1 MKLLIGI
8 PAYNEEKVVGSVINS
23 LTKSKINRIKTD
35 ILVVDDGSTDSTFTE
50 AEKKGVIMLKHI
62 LNRGLGGSLKTII
75 SYAKNNNYD
84 ILVTFD
90 ADGQHNPSDIPKL
103 IEPIIK
109 GEKDVVIG
117 SRWKLSKN
125 VPLSRVIINKL
136 ANLITFLLFSFWT
149 SDSQSG
155 LRALNKKAIGLIN
168 LHSDGMEVSSEF
180 FREIFINKLRFQEV
194 PITVRYTS
202 YSQAKGQKLSNAPNV
217 FFHLFMRLLR

>member
-8 PAYNEEKVVGSVINS
+8 PAYNEGKVIGSVISS
-23 LTKSKINRIKTD
+23 LIKSAINGIKTD

-50 AEKKGVIMLKHI
+50 AEKQGVITLKHL

-75 SYAKNNNYD
+75 SYAKYKDYD

-117 SRWKLSKN
+117 SRWRLSKN

-136 ANLITFLLFSFWT
+136 ANLITYLLFSFWT

-155 LRALNKKAIGLIN
+155 LRALNKKAIRQIN